1 MSLFG
6 LFETRNVLD
15 RPAVPL
21 TSTSLLEVLG
31 GPMSDSGVR
40 ITERSSLTMS
50 AVYRCVTLVSSVCAS
65 LPLHSY
71 KVDSLERSDSN
82 LLSNPHPEMTAY
94 ELWRSVY
101 AFRCLWGNAYLHK
114 IRDSVGRVKQLWPIH
129 PERVQVGRARPIDL
143 NPSGKIFKITD
154 DDGAEHP
161 FTSREIMHI
170 PHLGYDGIT
179 GVSPIRLA
187 TQAIG
192 IALAAEKYAAKLFSS
207 GNLLSGILQTEQR
220 LQKAD
225 AERLQER
232 WNRTMT
238 GIDQARKVAILDS
251 GAKFQ
256 SLTMPNDDAEMLA
269 TRQFQ
274 VPEIGRFF
282 GIPSFL
288 LGDTGRTPGQG
299 AGLEQESL
307 GWVIYDLHPTWLAP
321 TEQRITKELVPN
333 DMYVKYRLEGLL
345 RGDSQA
351 RAEFYTALW
360 GIGVLNPDE
369 IRELEDRPPIPGG
382 KGKGY
387 VQPLNYAPL
396 GEFPKPPTQPGQQQA
411 RPSKTDPNVD
421 GQAGFKQQLDPKSQ
435 VQYPNNGRVGARK

>member
-6 LFETRNVLD
+6 LFERRNVLD
-15 RPAVPL
+15 NPAIPL
-21 TSTSLLEVLG
+21 TSTALLDVLG
-31 GPMSDSGVR
+31 EMPSDSGVR
-40 ITERSSLTMS
+40 VTERTALTLSS
-50 AVYRCVTLVSSVCAS
+50 VYRCVTLISSVCAS
-65 LPLHSY
+65 LPLHIY
-71 KVDSLERSDSN
+71 KNETLEKSDSQ
-82 LLSNPHPEMTAY
+82 LLQNPHPELTPY
-94 ELWRSVY
+94 ELWRSTY
-101 AFRCLWGNAYLHK
+101 AFRCLWGNAYLQK
-114 IRDSVGRVKQLWPIH
+114 IRDSVGRVQQLWPIH

-143 NPSGKIFKITD
+143 NPSGKIFKVTD
-154 DDGAEHP
+154 DTGKEHAL
-161 FTSREIMHI
+161 TSREILHI

-187 TQAIG
+187 AQAVG
-192 IALAAEKYAAKLFSS
+192 LSLAAEKYAAKLFGS
-207 GNLLSGILQTEQR
+207 GNLLSGVLQTEQR

-232 WNRTMT
+232 WNKTMT
-238 GIDQARKVAILDS
+238 GLNAARKVAILDS

-269 TRQFQ
+269 TREFQ
-274 VPEIGRFF
+274 VQEISRYF
-282 GIPSFL
+282 GIPGFL
-288 LGDTGRTPGQG
+288 LGGSQGRTPSAG

-321 TEQRITKELVPN
+321 MEQRITKELVSN
-333 DMYVKYRLEGLL
+333 SMYAKYRLEGLL

-351 RAEFYTALW
+351 RAAFYTALW

-396 GEFPKPPTQPGQQQA
+396 GTYPQPNQQ
-411 RPSKTDPNVD
+411 PSNKTDPNND
-421 GQAGFKQQLDPKSQ
+421 GGQKGFKQQLDPKSQ
-435 VQYPNNGRVGARK
+435 VQYPNNGRVGARH

>member
-6 LFETRNVLD
+6 LFERRSVLD
-15 RPAVPL
+15 NPAVPL

-31 GPMSDSGVR
+31 GPLSDSGVR
-40 ITERSSLTMS
+40 ITERNALTMS
-50 AVYRCVTLVSSVCAS
+50 AVYRCVTLISSVCAA
-65 LPLHSY
+65 LPLHTY
-71 KVDSLERSDSN
+71 KSDSLEQVDSN
-82 LLSNPHPEMTAY
+82 LLSNPHPEMTSY
-94 ELWRSVY
+94 ELWRAVY
-101 AFRCLWGNAYLHK
+101 AYRALWGNAYLQK
-114 IRDSVGRVKQLWPIH
+114 IRDSVGRIKELWPIH
-129 PERVQVGRARPIDL
+129 PERVQVGRAKPIEL
-143 NPSGKIFKITD
+143 NPSGKIFKVYD
-154 DDGAEHP
+154 DAGNEHP
-161 FTSREIMHI
+161 MTSREIMHV

-179 GVSPIRLA
+179 GVSPVRLA

-192 IALAAEKYAAKLFSS
+192 IALAAETYAAKLFGS

-238 GIDQARKVAILDS
+238 GLDQARKVAVLDS

-282 GIPSFL
+282 GVPPFL
-288 LGDTGRTPGQG
+288 LSDTERSTSWGT
-299 AGLEQESL
+299 GLEQQSL
-307 GWVIYDLHPTWLAP
+307 GWVTYDLHPTWLAP
-321 TEQRITKELVPN
+321 TEQRITKELIPN
-333 DMYVKYRLEGLL
+333 TTYAKYKVEGLL
-345 RGDSQA
+345 RGDSGA
-351 RAEFYTALW
+351 RAAFYTALW
-360 GIGVLNPDE
+360 GIGVLSPDE

-387 VQPLNYAPL
+387 FQPLNFTPL
-396 GEFPKPPTQPGQQQA
+396 GTKPPAQQPQQQGNDVN
-411 RPSKTDPNVD
+411 SN
-421 GQAGFKQQLDPKSQ
+421 GQGAQSGPQQQLDPKTQQQHPS
-435 VQYPNNGRVGARK
+435 NGRVGARH